1 MTSIQ
6 TNVCV
11 AMRMLS
17 KGGRCG
23 TQAIGPK
30 TRLGG
35 PAFALVLASFLPAID
50 GAVKIGEVGCANDAA
65 ALQREELLLLVVFE
79 FHETGHLRDHGG
91 QPDIDLAMGRETD
104 EIGDPTGII
113 RQ

>member
-1 MTSIQ
+1 MWHS
-6 TNVCV
+6 
-11 AMRMLS
+11 AGDGS
-17 KGGRCG
+17 
-23 TQAIGPK
+23 K

-35 PAFALVLASFLPAID
+35 PSFALVLASFLPAID
-50 GAVKIGEVGCANDAA
+50 GAVKIGKVGGADNAA

-104 EIGDPTGII
+104 EMGDPAGII
-113 RQ
+113 GQ